1 MKRRKI
7 TRRDF
12 LKISGAGLAGA
23 TVFGA
28 TGCGDGGG
36 GGDAAQATGPIKIW
50 LSNNLQEITWGKET
64 VKKWNENHPDQK
76 VTYQEIPAGESSEAV
91 IQSVI
96 TAGNAPCHIWNIAPA
111 AVPQFQRAGGL
122 VPLDNFKGGV
132 EYARQR
138 VGDRLD
144 QYVSPDGKLYQM
156 PWKSNPVMII
166 YNKKLFE
173 QAGLDPEN
181 PELTNYEQFRQ
192 TAETLNS
199 ELDIAA
205 IWPSADQTFFQA
217 WFDYYPTFIAA
228 SGGKALVE
236 DGKAQFDSETGI
248 KVGEFWRSLYD
259 AGIIPR
265 ESAQGDAFGEE
276 KTAMSIVGPWAV
288 AVYEKLDWGVVP
300 VPTPDGKAPEE
311 IYTFSDAK
319 NTAIFT
325 ACENQGTA
333 FEFMKFAT
341 SEERDRKLLQ
351 ETGQMPLRE
360 NLLETYSGYFEEN
373 PSYRAFAEQA
383 ARTVEVPNVQKS
395 IEMWQRFRQAYSTS
409 VIFGDQPVADTFK
422 AAARDI
428 EQLVQGNGQ

>member
-23 TVFGA
+23 AVFGA
-28 TGCGDGGG
+28 TGCGDGGSG
-36 GGDAAQATGPIKIW
+36 GNEAQATGPIKIW
-50 LSNNLQEITWGKET
+50 LSNNPQEITWGKET
-64 VKKWNENHPDQK
+64 VKKWNENHPDQE
-76 VTYQEIPAGESSEAV
+76 VSYQEIPAGESSEAV
-91 IQSVI
+91 IQSAI
-96 TAGNAPCHIWNIAPA
+96 TAGNAPCHIWNVAPA

-122 VPLDNFKGGV
+122 VSLDNFEGGE

-138 VGDRLD
+138 VGDRVD

-173 QAGLDPEN
+173 QAGLDPED
-181 PELTNYEQFRQ
+181 PGLTNYEQFRQ
-192 TAETLNS
+192 TAQTLNS

-325 ACENQGTA
+325 ACENRGTA

-373 PSYRAFAEQA
+373 PSYKTFAEQA

-395 IEMWQRFRQAYSTS
+395 IEMWQRFRQAYTKS
-409 VIFGDQPVADTFK
+409 VIFGDQPVADTFN

-428 EQLVQGNGQ
+428 EQLVQGDG